1 MGFSMGMVATE
12 LSPLGKGANSEST
25 RLFVVWPL
33 GHVAGAS
40 MLEAGRRTSNWLL
53 QGGQK
58 YS

>member
-1 MGFSMGMVATE
+1 MLVIGIVATA
-12 LSPLGKGANSEST
+12 LSPLARGANRERT

-33 GHVAGAS
+33 GQVAVS
-40 MLEAGRRTSNWLL
+40 SILDAGRRTSNWLL